1 MEEVKNGNKVLDVK
15 REEKR
20 PFGRLRPKLKY
31 KFKVDLKEV
40 KYNVC
45 AADRSD
51 LRWGQIHAPAALSP
65 GTEPLI
71 PIG

>member
-51 LRWGQIHAPAALSP
+51 LR
-65 GTEPLI
+65 
-71 PIG
+71 